1 VSTYGLALKEP
12 WLRIFAKDHD
22 KPALPCAEIRDA
34 GELELDVVW
43 ISPKETPRIKK
54 VDLGN
59 VNNDIRHC
67 FAALAMT
74 MELTQQLLGIAKVVS
89 AKQSTRLER
98 GASDLLQPRSCTHLV
113 TGQATSKGSGTV

>member
-1 VSTYGLALKEP
+1 MADAIALSGGISWP
-12 WLRIFAKDHD
+12 L
-22 KPALPCAEIRDA
+22 DA
-34 GELELDVVW
+34 VRMRTLDA
-43 ISPKETPRIKK
+43 KETPRIKK